1 MLPVPI
7 RPLVICAFAMLNVSN
22 ASDNKT
28 SLFMIL
34 FGLLFLVCYLMITL
48 KLLFRDSLDEVGAA
62 LLGALE
68 GLLVA
73 PLLYLGM
80 VATEED
86 IGHTPA
92 AELGGAG
99 VFGGCEEAVLE

>member
-1 MLPVPI
+1 
-7 RPLVICAFAMLNVSN
+7 
-22 ASDNKT
+22 
-28 SLFMIL
+28 
-34 FGLLFLVCYLMITL
+34 MITL

-62 LLGALE
+62 FLGALE

-86 IGHTPA
+86 VGHTPA
-92 AELGGAG
+92 TELGGTC